1 MGFFLCNK
9 CKKVVK
15 PTIHQ
20 GQVSQKHYR
29 GNFNRENKL
38 LGREN
43 RLLGRTPKEPLSNF
57 EPQKLEK
64 YEQLSGL
71 RPNPSCL

>member
-9 CKKVVK
+9 CRKVVK

-29 GNFNRENKL
+29 GNFN
-38 LGREN
+38 REN